1 MKERVGSYPDV
12 GDVVLGGNGIGSGGG
27 STSSS
32 ICNTWQLSG
41 EEVRLVN
48 GDCFAWPPTKPISK
62 AHLLL
67 LFIHLHACTHQNV
80 LLIYI
85 FIYTNSSFSITRF
98 NPPFFFFYFQI

>member
-12 GDVVLGGNGIGSGGG
+12 GDVVLGGDGIGSGGG

-32 ICNTWQLSG
+32 ICDTWQLSG

-67 LFIHLHACTHQNV
+67 LFIHLHAHIR
-80 LLIYI
+80 IYYL
-85 FIYTNSSFSITRF
+85 FIYLFIYLYK
-98 NPPFFFFYFQI
+98 FFILNNKV